1 MSKAQGRSGRGCS
14 VIVGLI
20 LLVLAVVAVLIGRG
34 TLSLPGIPGVPG
46 VGSSAGGSGTVQVSG
61 VIGSEKR
68 GFFEDPR
75 VQDVLAEHGFEVD
88 VDTAGSRR
96 IATDVDL
103 NSYDFAFPSSA
114 PAGQKIVSSVPNR
127 GVNTPFHSPMA
138 VATFTP
144 ILQILEREG
153 VARQEAGHWF
163 IDMERYIELARSET
177 RWRDLGPEYPS
188 PRTVQIS
195 STDIRTSNSAAMYL
209 SILAW
214 VTRGGGVVT
223 SDAQVREVIDAV
235 SPLFVGQGYTESTS
249 AGPFADYLAQGIGA
263 RPMVMVYEAQ
273 YLGEKMAE
281 NSRIRDDMA
290 LAYPDPT
297 LNSTHMLVALTD
309 DGAEVGRLLT
319 TDPELQRLAAEH
331 GFRPGDPSLF
341 ATALGDHGIAEPPA
355 FLATVDPPVYDRL
368 EELIEGVGA
377 QYSSP
382 APPDDIEEDAP

>member
-1 MSKAQGRSGRGCS
+1 MSEARRTTGRGCS
-14 VIVGLI
+14 VILGL
-20 LLVLAVVAVLIGRG
+20 LLLILAVVAVLVGRG
-34 TLSLPGIPGVPG
+34 AVSMPGLPGLPRD
-46 VGSSAGGSGTVQVSG
+46 TVEVTG

-75 VQDVLAEHGFEVD
+75 VREVLADHGYEVQ

-96 IATDVDL
+96 IATDTDL
-103 NSYDFAFPSSA
+103 TQYDFAFPSSS
-114 PAGQKIVSSVPNR
+114 PAGQKIISRESHR
-127 GVNTPFHSPMA
+127 GSHTPFHSPMA

-153 VARQEAGHWF
+153 VARQDAGHWF
-163 IDMERYIELARSET
+163 IDMERYIELAESGT
-177 RWRDLGPEYPS
+177 RWRDLGSEYPS

-214 VTRGGGVVT
+214 VSRGGGVVT
-223 SDAQVREVIDAV
+223 TDAGVAEVVDAV
-235 SPLFVGQGYTESTS
+235 SPLFLGQGYAESTS

-273 YLGEKMAE
+273 FLGEQMAE
-281 NSRIRDDMA
+281 HSRIREDMQ

-297 LNSTHMLVALTD
+297 VLSTHMLVALSD
-309 DGAEVGRLLT
+309 AGNEVGTLLT

-331 GFRPGDPSLF
+331 GFRPNDPSLF
-341 ATALGDHGIAEPPA
+341 ATALGDHGIGEPPA

-368 EELIEGVGA
+368 EQLIEGVGA
-377 QYSSP
+377 RYTSP
-382 APPDDIEEDAP
+382 APPEEEDL